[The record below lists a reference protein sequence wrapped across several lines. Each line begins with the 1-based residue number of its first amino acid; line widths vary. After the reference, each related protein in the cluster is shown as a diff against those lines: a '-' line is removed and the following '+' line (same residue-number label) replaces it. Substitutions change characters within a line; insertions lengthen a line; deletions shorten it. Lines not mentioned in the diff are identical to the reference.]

1 MKLLQRFR
9 DQDHPRSKYA
19 LESNASDPTRRFS
32 WIAVTASLTVL
43 FFTVTAQGGAS
54 APATLIGPTASDRP
68 LTVALFLPSRDPKG
82 AQDFVSHVTKPDDPM
97 YRRFLSTEAYAA
109 RFGANDA
116 DYDAVVA
123 WAEAQGLTVG
133 ERYTGRTVIR
143 LTGPVQAVQ
152 TALGIKFNNF
162 RTAGGRTFYAADG
175 PARLPDAIAGKV
187 GGIIGLSSAAHYKPQ
202 FVVLPPGTHPA
213 VSGTG
218 PGGAYSAA
226 DLRSLYTVPSFLFG
240 QQSQTLAVFEQGGFA
255 AKDIATYANRN
266 KLPNV
271 PATLRSVDGYGGGID
286 DAGIELEAVLDI
298 DMLIAMNPAAKQIL
312 VYEDGTDSFQ
322 VALLDSLSAMA
333 TDNTASTISISYG
346 EDEAL
351 QGADAIA
358 AENTVLT
365 QMAAQGQAVFASSGD
380 DGAFGDRTNLLNV
393 SDPSSQPL
401 VTGVGGLTVFSGP
414 NSLLGQDVWNN
425 LEAGAGAGG
434 GGISTV
440 WPLPEYQILNGKS
453 VATGAG
459 GSAKFRNVPD
469 VSSIANP
476 LTGVAVY
483 SAENGG
489 WLTIGGTSVSAPVWA
504 GFYSLAGAA
513 SESFGLGR
521 LGFANP
527 ALYQLPQNG
536 PFGPALLDVTEGTNG
551 LFRKDKLLGF
561 TATFGYDDASGYG
574 SFYGQFTL
582 PDLLLTAAASGS
594 NPPPSPTGVVATVTA
609 TSAVISWTDVASA
622 KGYFV
627 AIQNQNTG
635 QEATELT
642 KKTSVKFT
650 GLAPNTFYGYV
661 VGSVSSGGFV
671 FPAGLGFVTPQSK

>member
-1 MKLLQRFR
+1 MKLPQKAGHQELLRPGFGIGR
-9 DQDHPRSKYA
+9 RSRTGTRGPAWMA
-19 LESNASDPTRRFS
+19 LA
-32 WIAVTASLTVL
+32 ASLAVPVL
-43 FFTVTAQGGAS
+43 AGAQDA
-54 APATLIGPTASDRP
+54 APAHATLLKPTDADRP
-68 LTVALFLPSRDPKG
+68 VSVALFLPSRDPQG
-82 AQDFVSHVTKPDDPM
+82 ARDFVLHVTKPGDPA
-97 YRRFLSTEAYAA
+97 YRHFLSTEDYVA
-109 RFGANDA
+109 RFGASAA

-123 WAEAQGLTVG
+123 WAEANGLAVG
-133 ERYTGRTVIR
+133 EHYAARTVVR
-143 LTGPVQAVQ
+143 LTGPAAAVQ
-152 TALGIKFNNF
+152 TALGVKFNDF
-162 RTAGGRTFYAADG
+162 RDAGGRVFYASDG
-175 PARLPDAIAGKV
+175 PVHLPDAIASRV
-187 GGIIGLSSAAHYKPQ
+187 GGVIGLSSAAHYVPQ
-202 FVVLPPGTHPA
+202 YVVLPPGGHPS

-226 DLRSLYTVPSFLFG
+226 DLRALYTVPSFPFG
-240 QQSQTLAVFEQGGFA
+240 QQTQTLAVFEQGGFA
-255 AKDIATYANRN
+255 ANDVATYVKRN
-266 KLPNV
+266 KLPAV

-286 DAGIELEAVLDI
+286 DPGIELEAVLDI

-333 TDNTASTISISYG
+333 TDNAASTISISYG

-401 VTGVGGLTVFSGP
+401 VTGVGGLTVFSNGTG
-414 NSLLGQDVWNN
+414 LTGQDVWNN
-425 LEAGAGAGG
+425 LESGAGAGG
-434 GGISTV
+434 GGISNV
-440 WPLPEYQILNGKS
+440 WPIPDYQILNGRS
-453 VATGAG
+453 VAKGTG
-459 GSAKFRNVPD
+459 GSAKFRIVPD
-469 VSSIANP
+469 VSSVANP

-483 SAENGG
+483 SASNGG
-489 WLTIGGTSVSAPVWA
+489 WVTIGGTSVSAPVWA
-504 GFYSLAGAA
+504 GFYSLAAAA

-536 PFGPALLDVTEGTNG
+536 PFGPALLDVTDGTNG
-551 LFRKDKLLGF
+551 LFRGHKLSGF

-594 NPPPSPTGVVATVTA
+594 NPPPTPTGVVATVTA
-609 TSAVISWTDVASA
+609 TSATINWADVASA

-635 QEATELT
+635 EEATALT
-642 KKTSVKFT
+642 KKTTVKFT
-650 GLAPNTFYGYV
+650 GLVPNTFYGYV
-661 VGSVSSGGFV
+661 VGSVSSGGFM
-671 FPAGLGFVTPQSK
+671 FPAGLGFITPSQSR